1 MLAVLSLPLLLL
13 IAINDI
19 KSRFIDNRAVVVLAV
34 LILLGWFS
42 QPNWQIWPYT
52 VAIVLGGLLLFQLG
66 VLGAGDTKL
75 LAVISLGIDPAYMPL
90 TLVGIVM
97 VGGVMALGYLLYG
110 LLTDLS
116 KIRQRGIPYGVPIC
130 LVGGLAIVV
139 SAL

>member
-1 MLAVLSLPLLLL
+1 MLVFLNLPLLLL

-34 LILLGWFS
+34 LVLLGWFN

-52 VAIVLGGLLLFQLG
+52 LAIVLGGLLLFQLG

-90 TLVGIVM
+90 TLVGIAM

-110 LLTDLS
+110 LMTDLT
-116 KIRQRGIPYGVPIC
+116 KVRQRGIPYGVPIC

>member
-1 MLAVLSLPLLLL
+1 MLIVINILLLTFCIYSDFFKRTILNSIVLILAVT
-13 IAINDI
+13 
-19 KSRFIDNRAVVVLAV
+19 
-34 LILLGWFS
+34 ILLGWFS
-42 QPNWQIWPYT
+42 QPNWHIWPYT

-75 LAVISLGIDPAYMPL
+75 LAVISLGIDPSYMPL
-90 TLVGIVM
+90 TLVGIAM

-116 KIRQRGIPYGVPIC
+116 KVRQRGIPYGVPIC

>member
-1 MLAVLSLPLLLL
+1 MLIIINILLLTFCIYSDFFKRTILNSIVLILAVT
-13 IAINDI
+13 
-19 KSRFIDNRAVVVLAV
+19 
-34 LILLGWFS
+34 ILLGWFS
-42 QPNWQIWPYT
+42 QPNWHIWPYT

-75 LAVISLGIDPAYMPL
+75 LAVISLGIDPSYMPL

-110 LLTDLS
+110 LLTDLA
-116 KIRQRGIPYGVPIC
+116 KVRQRGIPYGVPIC

>member
-1 MLAVLSLPLLLL
+1 MLVVLNLPLLLL

-34 LILLGWFS
+34 LILLGWFK

-52 VAIVLGGLLLFQLG
+52 VAIVLGGLFLFQLG

-75 LAVISLGIDPAYMPL
+75 LAVISLGIDSAYMPL

-116 KIRQRGIPYGVPIC
+116 KIRQRGIPYGVSIC
-130 LVGGLAIVV
+130 LVGGSAIVV

>member
-1 MLAVLSLPLLLL
+1 LLAVLSLPLLLL
-13 IAINDI
+13 IAIDDI
-19 KSRFIDNRAVVVLAV
+19 KSRLIDNRAVVVLTV
-34 LILLGWFS
+34 IILLGWFT
-42 QPNWQIWPYT
+42 QPNWHIWPYT
-52 VAIVLGGLLLFQLG
+52 LAIVLGGLLLFQLG

-97 VGGVMALGYLLYG
+97 VGGVMALGYWLYG

>member
-1 MLAVLSLPLLLL
+1 MLIIINILLLTFCIYSDFFKRTILNSIVLILAVT
-13 IAINDI
+13 
-19 KSRFIDNRAVVVLAV
+19 
-34 LILLGWFS
+34 ILLGWFS

>member
-13 IAINDI
+13 IAIDDI
-19 KSRFIDNRAVVVLAV
+19 KSRLIDNRAVVVLTV
-34 LILLGWFS
+34 IILLGWFT
-42 QPNWQIWPYT
+42 QPNWHIWPYT
-52 VAIVLGGLLLFQLG
+52 LAIVLVGLLLFQLG

-110 LLTDLS
+110 LMTDLS

>member
-1 MLAVLSLPLLLL
+1 MLALLSLPLLLL
-13 IAINDI
+13 IAIDDI
-19 KSRFIDNRAVVVLAV
+19 KSRFIDNRAVVVLGV

-90 TLVGIVM
+90 TLVGIAM

-110 LLTDLS
+110 LMTDLT
-116 KIRQRGIPYGVPIC
+116 KVRQRGIPYGVPIC

>member
-1 MLAVLSLPLLLL
+1 MLALLSLPLLLL
-13 IAINDI
+13 IAIDDI
-19 KSRFIDNRAVVVLAV
+19 KSRFIDNRAVVVLGV
-34 LILLGWFS
+34 LVLLGWFT
-42 QPNWQIWPYT
+42 QPNWHIWPYT
-52 VAIVLGGLLLFQLG
+52 LAIVLGGLLLFQLG

-90 TLVGIVM
+90 TLVGIAM

-110 LLTDLS
+110 LMTDLT
-116 KIRQRGIPYGVPIC
+116 KVRQRGIPYGVPIC